1 MLEFDQHSGAMVIWV
16 LPVSWY
22 VQIAKVDNG
31 TKPFLDKGF
40 PPILSS
46 PFVFVDT
53 LGSVS
58 QSFEL
63 GHKYA
68 KDC

>member
-1 MLEFDQHSGAMVIWV
+1 MLEFDQEGGAKVIWV

-46 PFVFVDT
+46 TCVFVDT

-58 QSFEL
+58 QSFEP